1 MNVFDYILD
10 KLEHFGNIYDVI
22 RIVDPVRKKVLD
34 IEGNQSFEADIPC
47 YSLWKK
53 RQLCENCISIRALNE
68 NDTIYRLEH
77 KDDRIYMITAIP
89 VDVDG
94 KRVVVEILK
103 EVTSNLVLG
112 SGEGIP
118 GLKIFS
124 MVEEMNRIAITDSL
138 TGLYNRRYINQ
149 RLPIDLLNASQRE
162 EPLSIILADLD
173 FFKDVNDTYGHV
185 AGDEVLKEI
194 AGVLKENIR
203 KKRDWVAR
211 YGGEEFL
218 ICLTNTDLESAKKTA
233 ERIRYNI
240 EKKHFFIEGNEF
252 NLTSSLG
259 VYMICGA
266 TDDMTFDQVIE
277 LVDKQLYKAKKSGRN
292 IVK

>member
-1 MNVFDYILD
+1 M
-10 KLEHFGNIYDVI
+10 I

-53 RQLCENCISIRALNE
+53 RQLCENCISIRAFNE

-149 RLPIDLLNASQRE
+149 RLPIDLLNTSQRE